1 MKFVNDNPSEKSV
14 ALSFTTYQRVATHY
28 K

>member
-14 ALSFTTYQRVATHY
+14 ALSFTTYQRV
-28 K
+28 